1 MSRFLLDENV
11 PLSLVDALRAAGHEA
26 EAAASVGLKS
36 AHDDIVFAYAQRMQA
51 TVVSQDL
58 DFSDLRNFPVGNH
71 YGIVVLRLKDYAPDE
86 MAARLVDALATEV
99 KRALFGSLVVVDR
112 RQSRQVS
119 A

>member
-1 MSRFLLDENV
+1 
-11 PLSLVDALRAAGHEA
+11 
-26 EAAASVGLKS
+26 
-36 AHDDIVFAYAQRMQA
+36 MQA

-71 YGIVVLRLKDYAPDE
+71 YGIVVLRLKDYAPYE

>member
-1 MSRFLLDENV
+1 
-11 PLSLVDALRAAGHEA
+11 
-26 EAAASVGLKS
+26 
-36 AHDDIVFAYAQRMQA
+36 MQA

-99 KRALFGSLVVVDR
+99 KGPSLGHLLLLIAGSR
-112 RQSRQVS
+112 FR
-119 A
+119 